1 MSTLIIKYILQGSL
15 IFPPVLHNYT
25 EQVINIWQ
33 DSGNEK
39 YAGVYFT
46 VIMAGRDMEV
56 KGG

>member
-15 IFPPVLHNYT
+15 IFPPILHNYT

-39 YAGVYFT
+39 
-46 VIMAGRDMEV
+46 
-56 KGG
+56 